1 MIFYFSGTGNTRW
14 AAIRLASA
22 TQERLIDIAEEMR
35 RIKTSGVD
43 KTEPFILKEGER
55 LGFVF
60 PVHGWRV
67 PRLVRDFLSQLVVTQ
82 PTEDLTSA
90 DSSARK
96 NPHQAPFTYAVC
108 TVDHCHVNR
117 LEAERRIRVAAVVLD
132 LDIVVEFKDDAVCT
146 AGDSIGLTIENLNAT
161 LAANDSLNALGIHE
175 VSSAYSL
182 IMPESYVGL
191 PFMDVDPKEKEIR
204 KKEKS
209 AQELEVICEEVFNRK
224 ESINRLVKGFWP
236 WGMTKIIGGFF
247 EHVLITDKRFHITQE
262 KCVKCGICANVC
274 PVGDIKGGKG
284 KTPEWLHHKDC
295 LTCFCCYH
303 HCPHHAI
310 EFGHQTQKKGQYYYK

>member
-14 AAIRLASA
+14 AAIKLASA
-22 TQERLIDIAEEMR
+22 TQDRLIDIAEEMR
-35 RIKTSGVD
+35 RMKKLGEET
-43 KTEPFILKEGER
+43 TEPFILEEGER

-67 PRLVRDFLSQLVVTQ
+67 PRLVRDFISRLQVHKGT
-82 PTEDLTSA
+82 
-90 DSSARK
+90 
-96 NPHQAPFTYAVC
+96 HPFVY
-108 TVDHCHVNR
+108 
-117 LEAERRIRVAAVVLD
+117 
-132 LDIVVEFKDDAVCT
+132 AVCT
-146 AGDSIGLTIENLNAT
+146 AGDSIGKTIENLNE
-161 LAANDSLNALGIHE
+161 SLSCNASLSCMGITQ
-175 VSSAYSL
+175 VASSYSL

-204 KKEKS
+204 KKEEA

-224 ESINRLVKGFWP
+224 EGIHRLVKGPIP
-236 WGMTKIIGGFF
+236 WFFTKVVGGFF
-247 EHVLITDKRFHITQE
+247 EHVLITDKRFHVTKD

-274 PVGDIKGGKG
+274 PVKDIDGGKG
-284 KTPEWLHHKDC
+284 KMPTWLHHKDC

-310 EFGHQTQKKGQYYYK
+310 EFGHQTQKKGQYYFK